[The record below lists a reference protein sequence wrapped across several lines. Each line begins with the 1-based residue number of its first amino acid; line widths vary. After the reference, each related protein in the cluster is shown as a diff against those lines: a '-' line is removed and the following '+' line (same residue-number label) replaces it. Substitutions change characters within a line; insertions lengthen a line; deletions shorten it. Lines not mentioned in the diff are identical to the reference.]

1 MNMREN
7 PKGAKIETSGR
18 VQSEHSST
26 EPGHM
31 RREGRENKR
40 GAAKGEG
47 WPGPREQKGLKKK
60 DQCSQDGWIIYGR
73 ASLGKGSPNPPW
85 RVQGRGWGVG
95 ERTRPLYSIYLVLV
109 AV

>member
-60 DQCSQDGWIIYGR
+60 G
-73 ASLGKGSPNPPW
+73 
-85 RVQGRGWGVG
+85 
-95 ERTRPLYSIYLVLV
+95 SIYSKELKSSHRRESYQLMHIM
-109 AV
+109 A